1 MTELVQT
8 FSRAS
13 STHHGS
19 RVFTLIAIFCGIGL
33 LASLLVAT
41 HGVDLSPGQF

>member
-8 FSRAS
+8 LSRAS
-13 STHHGS
+13 STNQAS
-19 RVFTLIAIFCGIGL
+19 RAFTLIAIFCGIGL

-41 HGVDLSPGQF
+41 HGVDLSPALF